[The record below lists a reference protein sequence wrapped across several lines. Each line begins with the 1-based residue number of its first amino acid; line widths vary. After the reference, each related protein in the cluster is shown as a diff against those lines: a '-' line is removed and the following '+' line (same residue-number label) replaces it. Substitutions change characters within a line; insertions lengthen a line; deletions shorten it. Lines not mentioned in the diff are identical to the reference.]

1 MLQICGGH
9 WGMLQGVA
17 WAGMFV
23 TYASQEASLPE
34 AIEKTFSGDN
44 PCKLCTAVQEG
55 RGQEQKNE
63 TAKTLVK
70 FEAVLPAARLVEIP
84 EGESCRY
91 RVMNDT
97 AERIAFPPHSPPPLA
112 A

>member
-1 MLQICGGH
+1 
-9 WGMLQGVA
+9 MLQGVA

-23 TYASQEASLPE
+23 TYASQEASLPA
-34 AIEKTFSGDN
+34 AIEKTFGGDN

-70 FEAVLPAARLVEIP
+70 LEAVLIAARLVEMP
-84 EGESCRY
+84 EGEPCRY
-91 RVMNDT
+91 TMIDDL
-97 AERIAFPPHSPPPLA
+97 AERISFPPASPPPLA